1 MRPSHTHKIR
11 ARSAGIGRC
20 SYTAYAALPGGDP
33 RHRPTTTPPGAV
45 QHEGCCELQGTHP
58 GPPSRWHNGCTSES
72 TQIGTE
78 VAAYRVPYWWLL
90 VWLLVTIIVL
100 PVAFF
105 WAVGALLPAVLL
117 TVGGIVM
124 LVSTRKVVIAVELRG
139 DMLRVR
145 TPVATRDV
153 PLTELISIEPGW
165 IGPRWRRRGSSYL
178 LERACQKPLVL
189 WPGKGVF
196 AFLTILGEAK
206 PELEISERHRSKRF
220 ETTFGK
226 SGFSHGQQPTA
237 PGNEPS
243 IGPDTYPN

>member
-1 MRPSHTHKIR
+1 
-11 ARSAGIGRC
+11 
-20 SYTAYAALPGGDP
+20 
-33 RHRPTTTPPGAV
+33 
-45 QHEGCCELQGTHP
+45 
-58 GPPSRWHNGCTSES
+58 
-72 TQIGTE
+72 
-78 VAAYRVPYWWLL
+78 
-90 VWLLVTIIVL
+90 
-100 PVAFF
+100 
-105 WAVGALLPAVLL
+105 
-117 TVGGIVM
+117 M

-165 IGPRWRRRGSSYL
+165 IGPRWRRRGNSYL
-178 LERACQKPLVL
+178 LERAGQKPLVL

-226 SGFSHGQQPTA
+226 SGFSHGQQLTA